1 MNLRLF
7 IIAMCLGMALPATAD
22 IVTVGEVYEVALSD
36 LRLPSSESG
45 TIAFKECDTCNFR
58 TKRVGADTRWLV
70 NGRAVSLKEFSEAV
84 NRVADPHHKAIGVL
98 HHLKKDRVTQVSV
111 YL

>member
-1 MNLRLF
+1 MKLKLF
-7 IIAMCLGMALPATAD
+7 IIAMCLGMALPVTAD
-22 IVTVGEVYEVALSD
+22 VVTTGEVYEVALSD

-45 TIAFKECDTCNFR
+45 TIAFKECSACAYM

-70 NGRAVSLKEFSEAV
+70 NGRAVSLEKFSEAI
-84 NRVADPHHKAIGVL
+84 NRVTDRDHQVIGVL
-98 HHLKKDRVTQVSV
+98 HHLEKDRVTQVSV